1 MDQST
6 DPDNGGC
13 GHGHHCHI
21 FSVVCTPQMVR
32 SIYIIYPLKFVIMYM
47 ETDKTNLL
55 TFDNATL
62 LGI

>member
-13 GHGHHCHI
+13 GHHHHR

-32 SIYIIYPLKFVIMYM
+32 SIYFIYPLKFVSMYM
-47 ETDKTNLL
+47 ETAKTNLL